1 MEAQIKNYTICFG
14 IKTNITTFGEIEE
27 EISVN
32 DVQIQKNMEFSSFTS
47 QSTIEYVKMAFCSST
62 FSKFNCCIC
71 MTSLCYKTQ
80 RNTYQIL
87 SGDDNKKLGEFNHAK
102 LYLIKIK
109 NLCNCQYEK
118 YNNYLTK
125 YRFEIIKQ
133 LKKSDDKISELE
145 RINTQ
150 QISTTKDFEN
160 HNDALV
166 EENNKK
172 DEEIKQLKKEI
183 ERLNKRDE
191 LKYLKDLNYESCY
204 DIIININS
212 IKNLKRIGW
221 EVKFTEQGKNNY
233 ETYKDKTLI
242 KIGAIGNNNKG
253 KSFVLSKIS
262 QMNLLTGTGIDTE
275 GLSVK
280 YPALNGSQGNN
291 LILLDTAG
299 IELPVLTKND
309 KIENLEE
316 FQENIRDKKMT
327 ELFLTNLIINIS
339 DILLVVVGKLTFSE
353 QLLINKVKEDCKKQN
368 KGKIFIVHN
377 LQEFSFVEQVE
388 KYIETTLK
396 KCTSLNLKQRII
408 INLDNK
414 VANIEENEGNE
425 KIENK
430 KDKESENG
438 EDIINKNVID
448 NEKEDEINI
457 IQEEKKENEK
467 DENEVQEKEGEIPIN
482 ENNIYIHPPKLK
494 ENNEKENKKEN
505 EKVDKKQEREI
516 KDQKHKSN
524 GIVFTEIENF
534 GDNKKLEIYHL
545 IIANENS
552 EAGLIYNQYAYDFV
566 KNYFNLVSDLKEF
579 DILEQVKDNFKILST
594 TMLTNSIQN
603 FDFNSNEDILKDEK
617 IQLKLKENKE
627 ENKDED
633 LILRGGVVDELG
645 SSNFKKGNLDLKY
658 NYFKK
663 DHQTLEIRIEIPGKI
678 QSQISHKV
686 IGDETI
692 VTIKGTKQKDKY
704 PENPKDDLFN
714 KREFGEFELNIP
726 LKVQDFKIIP
736 TQEEE
741 KLKPKF
747 INGICCIQFKLA
759 SKEEENK
766 IEANFEDNEDL

>member
-1 MEAQIKNYTICFG
+1 M
-14 IKTNITTFGEIEE
+14 
-27 EISVN
+27 
-32 DVQIQKNMEFSSFTS
+32 
-47 QSTIEYVKMAFCSST
+47 
-62 FSKFNCCIC
+62 
-71 MTSLCYKTQ
+71 
-80 RNTYQIL
+80 
-87 SGDDNKKLGEFNHAK
+87 
-102 LYLIKIK
+102 IKIK

-118 YNNYLTK
+118 YNNYLSK

-233 ETYKDKTLI
+233 EIYKNKTLI

-299 IELPVLTKND
+299 LELPVLTKND

-388 KYIETTLK
+388 KYIENTLK

-408 INLDNK
+408 INPDNK
-414 VANIEENEGNE
+414 VANIEKNEGNK

-467 DENEVQEKEGEIPIN
+467 DEN
-482 ENNIYIHPPKLK
+482 
-494 ENNEKENKKEN
+494 
-505 EKVDKKQEREI
+505 
-516 KDQKHKSN
+516 
-524 GIVFTEIENF
+524 
-534 GDNKKLEIYHL
+534 
-545 IIANENS
+545 
-552 EAGLIYNQYAYDFV
+552 
-566 KNYFNLVSDLKEF
+566 
-579 DILEQVKDNFKILST
+579 
-594 TMLTNSIQN
+594 
-603 FDFNSNEDILKDEK
+603 
-617 IQLKLKENKE
+617 
-627 ENKDED
+627 
-633 LILRGGVVDELG
+633 
-645 SSNFKKGNLDLKY
+645 
-658 NYFKK
+658 
-663 DHQTLEIRIEIPGKI
+663 
-678 QSQISHKV
+678 
-686 IGDETI
+686 
-692 VTIKGTKQKDKY
+692 
-704 PENPKDDLFN
+704 
-714 KREFGEFELNIP
+714 
-726 LKVQDFKIIP
+726 
-736 TQEEE
+736 
-741 KLKPKF
+741 
-747 INGICCIQFKLA
+747 
-759 SKEEENK
+759 
-766 IEANFEDNEDL
+766 

>member
-1 MEAQIKNYTICFG
+1 
-14 IKTNITTFGEIEE
+14 
-27 EISVN
+27 
-32 DVQIQKNMEFSSFTS
+32 
-47 QSTIEYVKMAFCSST
+47 
-62 FSKFNCCIC
+62 
-71 MTSLCYKTQ
+71 
-80 RNTYQIL
+80 
-87 SGDDNKKLGEFNHAK
+87 
-102 LYLIKIK
+102 
-109 NLCNCQYEK
+109 
-118 YNNYLTK
+118 
-125 YRFEIIKQ
+125 
-133 LKKSDDKISELE
+133 
-145 RINTQ
+145 
-150 QISTTKDFEN
+150 
-160 HNDALV
+160 
-166 EENNKK
+166 
-172 DEEIKQLKKEI
+172 
-183 ERLNKRDE
+183 
-191 LKYLKDLNYESCY
+191 
-204 DIIININS
+204 
-212 IKNLKRIGW
+212 
-221 EVKFTEQGKNNY
+221 
-233 ETYKDKTLI
+233 
-242 KIGAIGNNNKG
+242 
-253 KSFVLSKIS
+253 
-262 QMNLLTGTGIDTE
+262 MNLLTGTGIDTE

-388 KYIETTLK
+388 KYIENTLK

-408 INLDNK
+408 INPDNK

-516 KDQKHKSN
+516 KGQKYKSN

-545 IIANENS
+545 IIANKNS

-594 TMLTNSIQN
+594 TMLANSIQN
-603 FDFNSNEDILKDEK
+603 FHFNSNEDILKDEK

-633 LILRGGVVDELG
+633 LILRGCGG
-645 SSNFKKGNLDLKY
+645 
-658 NYFKK
+658 
-663 DHQTLEIRIEIPGKI
+663 
-678 QSQISHKV
+678 
-686 IGDETI
+686 
-692 VTIKGTKQKDKY
+692 
-704 PENPKDDLFN
+704 
-714 KREFGEFELNIP
+714 
-726 LKVQDFKIIP
+726 
-736 TQEEE
+736 
-741 KLKPKF
+741 
-747 INGICCIQFKLA
+747 
-759 SKEEENK
+759 
-766 IEANFEDNEDL
+766 